1 MDDLAA
7 IAEAVGKGQCIL
19 FLGAGVHYGPPAGAD
34 QKYIDA
40 YPEARRPPL
49 GRALSV
55 KLAEESEYL
64 KRFPGWDV
72 GDLKRVSWHYE
83 DTLSRSRLM
92 KRMKE
97 EVHVNKIASP
107 VVRALAALD
116 FPLVMTT
123 NYDQLFEQSLRAA
136 GKDPQLCVYS
146 PSARNPTEDPTDDPT
161 PANPF
166 VCKLHGDIDV
176 PDSAVLTDEDYIQF
190 VLRMS
195 DKAPFHPVPET
206 FLYRFKRWPTL
217 FIGYSLIDYNLRLL
231 FKAMRVNLDPALFPE
246 TYSID
251 PKPDQLIV
259 RYWSDQRRYVRFVM
273 QDVWSF
279 VPALYELIKKT
290 PMPA

>member
-1 MDDLAA
+1 MDDLDT
-7 IAEAVGKGQCIL
+7 IAEAVAKGQCIL
-19 FLGAGVHYGPPAGAD
+19 FLGAGVHYGPPPGTD
-34 QKYIDA
+34 QKYVDA

-49 GRALSV
+49 GAALSQA
-55 KLAEESEYL
+55 LAAESDYL
-64 KRFPGWDV
+64 ARFPGADQR
-72 GDLKRVSWHYE
+72 DLKRVGWHYE
-83 DTLSRSRLM
+83 DKLSRNRLM
-92 KRMKE
+92 RRIKE

-107 VVRALAALD
+107 IVRALAALD

-123 NYDQLFEQSLRAA
+123 NFDQLFEQSLRAA
-136 GKDPQLCVYS
+136 GKDPQLCIYS
-146 PSARNPTEDPTDDPT
+146 PTAKIPTEDPTDDPT

-166 VCKLHGDIDV
+166 VCKLHGDVDA
-176 PDSAVLTDEDYIQF
+176 PDSAVITDEDYIQF

-195 DKAPFHPVPET
+195 DKAPYHPVPET

-231 FKAMRVNLDPALFPE
+231 FKAMRVNLDQALFPE

-259 RYWSDQRRYVRFVM
+259 RYWSDQRRYVRFVT

-279 VPALYELIKKT
+279 VPALYERIKKT